1 MIVGIG
7 RRAFEGFSG
16 FFANDLLI
24 CILIIISSGDN
35 RNLNHRYGE
44 AI

>member
-1 MIVGIG
+1 MVVGIG
-7 RRAFEGFSG
+7 RWAFEGISG
-16 FFANDLLI
+16 FFINDLLI

-35 RNLNHRYGE
+35 RNLNHRYGA